1 MDHLNEAQEQYRRA
15 LRMGQK
21 YYKDSVRQGRYPYPM
36 VLDEI
41 MTESLVAGH
50 VDLGIIE
57 VPAEQIVGTV
67 TSGRTSAFAAN
78 FMPLLEPDTEFA
90 HKWIR
95 LCQAHL
101 GDEGIRDPIR
111 CYEYMGRFYIQE
123 GNKRASVLKSYGAPT
138 VPGHVLRVLPVGS
151 EEMEVQIYYEFL
163 QFYPLVG
170 LYQIQFTRLGSFPRL
185 QAAMGFDVG
194 HVWTQEERRRF
205 LAGFTYFKEAF
216 RKRGGDT
223 LPVTAADAL
232 LVWLEVYPFS
242 DLKSTT
248 AAELLKSLGSVWP
261 DVKLLARSEPISV
274 ATDYQEQEQGVF
286 SRLFSSVLPSHLN
299 VAFINEKNADTSSWV
314 RTHERGRRH
323 LEEVMGQRVTVRV
336 YNDVVDGEQAEAV
349 MEQAVADGAQVIFA
363 TTAPLINECRKIA
376 ARYPKVKVLNCS
388 VSQPY
393 AGVRTYYSRIYE
405 GKFISGAIAGA
416 MCREDR
422 IGYIASYPIFG
433 IPAGINAFAL
443 GAQLTN
449 PRARVKLRWSCLPGD
464 PMEELLHSGVKFIS
478 TLDIT
483 APDQPQERRGACMV
497 RQDGTL
503 QMVVSPFW
511 DWGEFYVRI
520 VRSILDGSYDELGS
534 GKDGGNAIN
543 YWWGLGSGVIGLKF
557 SHELPD
563 GVRSLAKILRRGIA
577 DGSISPFHREIR
589 DQEGILRNDGS
600 RWFTPDEILGMD
612 WLCDRVEGSIP
623 PFERLVEAAQPVVRS
638 MGLYRDQI
646 PPEKEE

>member
-1 MDHLNEAQEQYRRA
+1 MDRLTEAQEQYRRA

-21 YYKDSVRQGRYPYPM
+21 HYKDCVRRGVYPYPV

-41 MTESLVAGH
+41 LDESLVAGH
-50 VDLGIIE
+50 VDIGVID
-57 VPAEQIVGTV
+57 VPADQIVGTV

-78 FMPLLEPDTEFA
+78 FMPLLDSDTEFA
-90 HKWIR
+90 HKWVR

-111 CYEYMGRFYIQE
+111 CYEYMGRFYVQE
-123 GNKRASVLKSYGAPT
+123 GNKRVSVLKSYGAHA
-138 VPGHVLRVLPVGS
+138 VPGHVIRVVPAVS
-151 EEMEVQIYYEFL
+151 EESRIYYEFL
-163 QFYPLVG
+163 QFYPLIG
-170 LYQIQFTRLGSFPRL
+170 IYQLQFTRPGSFVRL
-185 QAAMGFDVG
+185 QAAMGCDTD
-194 HVWTQEERRRF
+194 HKWTQDERRRF
-205 LAGFTYFKEAF
+205 LSGFTYFRDAF

-223 LPVTAADAL
+223 LPITAADAL
-232 LVWLEVYPFS
+232 LVWLEFYPFE
-242 DLKSTT
+242 DLKRTT
-248 AAELLKSLGSVWP
+248 AAELLKSLNSVWP

-274 ATDYQEQEQGVF
+274 DTDAGDEEKEKGVF
-286 SRLFSSVLPSHLN
+286 GRILSSVLPSHLD
-299 VAFINEKNADTSSWV
+299 VAFVNEKNADTSHWV
-314 RTHERGRRH
+314 RTHERGIRR
-323 LEEVMGQRVTVRV
+323 LEEAMGSRVTVRV
-336 YNDVVDGEQAEAV
+336 YNDAGDGEAAERV
-349 MEQAVADGAQVIFA
+349 MEQAVADGAQVIFT

-376 ARYPKVKVLNCS
+376 ARYPEVKFLNCS
-388 VSQPY
+388 ISQPY

-464 PMEELLHSGVKFIS
+464 PMEELLRSGVKFIS

-483 APDQPQERRGACMV
+483 DPDQPQERRGACMV
-497 RQDGTL
+497 QPDGTL

-511 DWGEFYVRI
+511 DWGEFYVKI

-534 GKDGGNAIN
+534 KDGGNAIN

-577 DGSISPFHREIR
+577 DGSVSPFHREIR
-589 DQEGILRNDGS
+589 DQEGRLRNDGS

-623 PFERLVEAAQPVVRS
+623 AFDRLNAVAQPVVRS
-638 MGLYRDQI
+638 MGVYRDLI